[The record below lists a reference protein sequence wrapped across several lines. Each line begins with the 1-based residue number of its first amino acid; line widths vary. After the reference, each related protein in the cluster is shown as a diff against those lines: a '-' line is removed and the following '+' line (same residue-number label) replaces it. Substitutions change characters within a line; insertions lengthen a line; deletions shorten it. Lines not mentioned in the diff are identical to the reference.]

1 MDIETPKVGKITLS
15 RNANDVHEYMMD
27 VHCTLYIVQ
36 WQCSV
41 QVYFVDPTPRGL
53 RLSTFTY
60 NLGTS
65 NYEKLHNPIKTEEIF
80 AVQ

>member
-27 VHCTLYIVQ
+27 VHCTVAV
-36 WQCSV
+36 QCSV

-65 NYEKLHNPIKTEEIF
+65 NYEKLHNPIKTEETF